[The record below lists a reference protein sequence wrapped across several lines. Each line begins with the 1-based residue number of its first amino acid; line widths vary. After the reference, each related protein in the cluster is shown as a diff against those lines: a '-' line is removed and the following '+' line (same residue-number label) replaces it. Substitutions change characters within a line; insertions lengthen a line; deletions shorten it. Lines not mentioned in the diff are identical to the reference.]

1 MLVNAKEE
9 IVKARTEVLLK
20 DYDCCKCEKC
30 VEDMMAL
37 ALNKLA
43 PAYVSSHKGE
53 LFKRIDSTILQNSTD
68 IDIEVIKAIETVSA
82 KPMH

>member
-1 MLVNAKEE
+1 MLINAKEE
-9 IVKARTEVLLK
+9 IVKNRIEVLLK

-37 ALNKLA
+37 ALNSLA
-43 PAYVSSHKGE
+43 PAYVSTSKGE

-68 IDIEVIKAIETVSA
+68 IDIEVIKAIETVSEN
-82 KPMH
+82 PNH

>member
-1 MLVNAKEE
+1 MLVNAKEQ
-9 IVKARTEVLLK
+9 IVKARTELLLK

-37 ALNKLA
+37 ALNSLA
-43 PAYVSSHKGE
+43 PAYVSTHKGE

>member
-1 MLVNAKEE
+1 MLVNAKEQ
-9 IVKARTEVLLK
+9 IVKNRMEVLLK
-20 DYDCCKCEKC
+20 DYTCCKCEKC

-37 ALNKLA
+37 ALNNLA
-43 PAYVSSHKGE
+43 PAYVSTQKGE
-53 LFKRIDSTILQNSTD
+53 LFKRIDSTVLQNSTD

>member
-9 IVKARTEVLLK
+9 IVKTRTEILLK

-37 ALNKLA
+37 ALNNLA
-43 PAYVSSHKGE
+43 PAYVSTHKGE